1 MRIELFMALRY
12 LLRRKKAGFI
22 SLISLISVMGV
33 AVGVMALIVVL
44 SVMSGF
50 DRELKSKIVGI
61 NPHIVINKSGG
72 IEDHEQLIHAIR
84 ALGIDKITSI
94 SPYVIGQ
101 AIIRSDSNA
110 LGVMVKAIDPKQ
122 EDIYFLKKYIQAGKI
137 GFKAPP
143 KKEEDDPD
151 VRGGIVIGRTLAY
164 NLFVEEGD
172 IVYLISPFLEKKG
185 MFGSTAKTEAFR
197 VNGIFQFGMYD
208 VDSTFVL
215 MRLDHAQE
223 LYQLGN
229 KVTGLS
235 IKLSD
240 VYWAERIKELLHGQL
255 KFDYWVQTWID
266 MNRNFF
272 SALKVEKNVMAIL
285 LFLIIL
291 VAAFNIVSTL
301 IMVVMEKTKDIG
313 ILKSLGVTKVTIRNI
328 FVMEGAIVGIMG
340 TTLGVSAGL
349 LVTRWLNPIADFIEM
364 ATGFEVFPSDIYYFD
379 SIPTQINPADVV
391 VVAAFAFIITMLAS
405 MYPAQRAASLK
416 PVEALRYE

>member
-1 MRIELFMALRY
+1 MKVELFIALRY

-22 SLISLISVMGV
+22 SLISLISVLGV

-61 NPHIVINKSGG
+61 NPHVVINKSGG
-72 IEDHEQLIHAIR
+72 IEDYEEVIHQIR
-84 ALGIDKITSI
+84 AMGLDKITTI

-110 LGVMVKAIDPKQ
+110 LGVMVKAVDPAR
-122 EDIYFLKKYIQAGKI
+122 EDITFLKKFLKAGNLDFSVPVIKEGEEQIQGS
-137 GFKAPP
+137 
-143 KKEEDDPD
+143 
-151 VRGGIVIGRTLAY
+151 VVIGRTLAHH
-164 NLFVEEGD
+164 LFINEGD
-172 IVYLISPFLEKKG
+172 IVNIISPLLEKKG
-185 MFGSTAKTEAFR
+185 LFGAAAKTETFR
-197 VNGIFQFGMYD
+197 VSGIFQFGMYD

-240 VYWAERIKELLHGQL
+240 VYWAERIKEILRGTLN
-255 KFDYWVQTWID
+255 FNYWIQTWID

-291 VAAFNIVSTL
+291 VAAFNIISTL

-313 ILKSLGVTKVTIRNI
+313 VLKSLGVTKAAIRNI
-328 FVMEGAIVGIMG
+328 FIFEGAIVGVVG
-340 TTLGVSAGL
+340 TTLGVGAGL
-349 LVTRWLNPIADFIEM
+349 MVTRWLNPIADFIEM

-379 SIPTQINPADVV
+379 RIPTQTNSIDVIV
-391 VVAAFAFIITMLAS
+391 IAAFAFIITIMAS
-405 MYPAQRAASLK
+405 VYPAKRAASLK
-416 PVEALRYE
+416 PVDALRYE